1 MTTTKNMKK
10 ITGPRLAVAVLVG
23 VAAAVVIGGVGYA
36 VIPAVIPSHLGV
48 IHGCYTTSGTDHSLG
63 VVDNAVT
70 PKCPSGSTAL
80 NWNADGSNG
89 YSAQTSDTHLNDT
102 LTQVASLTLPAGSY
116 LINANAWLE
125 NDSPSNASS
134 LGVCELVLGSA
145 TDEVEAGLLGPSS
158 APLNDQTL
166 AMTVSATVTSAT
178 TATLSC
184 EAVGNTG
191 LTYADTASMTA
202 TQVGTL
208 NASL

>member
-1 MTTTKNMKK
+1 MTTTKNVKK
-10 ITGPRLAVAVLVG
+10 MTGPRLAVAVLVG
-23 VAAAVVIGGVGYA
+23 VAAAAVIGGVAYA
-36 VIPAVIPSHLGV
+36 SIPSHLEV

-63 VVDNAVT
+63 VIDSAVT
-70 PKCPSGSTAL
+70 PRCPSGSTGL

-89 YSAQTSDTHLNDT
+89 YSAQTSDTHQNDT
-102 LTQVASLTLPAGSY
+102 QTQVASLNLLAGSY

-166 AMTVSATVTSAT
+166 AMTVSGTVTSAT

-202 TQVGTL
+202 TRVGTL
-208 NASL
+208 NS